1 MSTFQVGTGNIR
13 ITKQA
18 NDLRHV
24 IDLKLLLL
32 LLKNERH
39 SLPSKISGVLD
50 TAISIYEL
58 NKSCALD
65 PNGIKQSVIV

>member
-1 MSTFQVGTGNIR
+1 MSTFQVGTGNVR
-13 ITKQA
+13 ITKQT

-24 IDLKLLLL
+24 IDLKLLL

-65 PNGIKQSVIV
+65 PNGIKQA